1 MSEFVD
7 CFGFIGNFVGILLS
21 LLCALIVL
29 LILSVMLMAELDFD
43 VTDILGMRSFLL
55 ISLSIFTLVNGK
67 LLLVLSTCA
76 SDMPS
81 DMPSESQLLSLQ
93 ILPFSKFSATLINCN
108 LLRVSIKYSFSNSS
122 SKFFP
127 SQGVPFFY

>member
-76 SDMPS
+76 F